1 MSEELEIV
9 IPDKTTD
16 PQGYIT
22 YLESLLA
29 DVGSLGESGGIAFT
43 DLYGMSAADETGV
56 RHEVKI
62 SLTGRGKTAESALTN
77 LLAGLA
83 VAKKKYHMTP
93 YRPGSGTSQPP
104 QQSQPQPPA
113 TGTAPAAAP
122 QAPQQVQ
129 PQAQAAAATAGNE
142 IVDISEMGHLL
153 SDTGKHML
161 RIKGGKYSKHGII
174 AWPELVQ
181 NTPLAEFESWPL
193 GWTGRKP
200 LPGMTKM
207 ETDGKKV
214 IRFLP

>member
-1 MSEELEIV
+1 MSEEFEMT
-9 IPDKTTD
+9 IPDKAND
-16 PQGYIT
+16 PQGYIA
-22 YLESLLA
+22 YLEGLIA
-29 DVGSLGESGGIAFT
+29 DTSTLGEAGGIAWCEV
-43 DLYGMSAADETGV
+43 YGMSAADETGV

-62 SLTGRGKTAESALTN
+62 NLTGRGRTTESALRN
-77 LLAGLA
+77 LSAGLA
-83 VAKKKYHMTP
+83 HAKKIGMRP
-93 YRPGSGTSQPP
+93 YRPGSGSTSQPP
-104 QQSQPQPPA
+104 QQSQPPA
-113 TGTAPAAAP
+113 TGAAPAA
-122 QAPQQVQ
+122 QATQQAQPQQSGNVQ
-129 PQAQAAAATAGNE
+129 PQPGNE
-142 IVDISEMGHLL
+142 ILDISEMGHLL

-161 RIKGGKYSKHGII
+161 KAKGGKYSKHGII

>member
-1 MSEELEIV
+1 MSEELEMT
-9 IPDKTTD
+9 IPDKIAD
-16 PQGYIT
+16 PQGYIA

-43 DLYGMSAADETGV
+43 DLYGMSAPDDNNV

-62 SLTGRGKTAESALTN
+62 SLNGRGKTAESALTN

-93 YRPGSGTSQPP
+93 YRPGFGSTSPAP
-104 QQSQPQPPA
+104 QQSQPPA
-113 TGTAPAAAP
+113 TGAAPAAAP